1 MYSLASIR
9 ARYVSS
15 SFSLLLFICIHALLF
30 ISFASIFKSF
40 FSHSRRGCM
49 YEEFDSE
56 RKIDHTNSNN
66 YNCPPFLFAL
76 HFSPLFSIIDHYL
89 T

>member
-1 MYSLASIR
+1 
-9 ARYVSS
+9 
-15 SFSLLLFICIHALLF
+15 
-30 ISFASIFKSF
+30 
-40 FSHSRRGCM
+40 M